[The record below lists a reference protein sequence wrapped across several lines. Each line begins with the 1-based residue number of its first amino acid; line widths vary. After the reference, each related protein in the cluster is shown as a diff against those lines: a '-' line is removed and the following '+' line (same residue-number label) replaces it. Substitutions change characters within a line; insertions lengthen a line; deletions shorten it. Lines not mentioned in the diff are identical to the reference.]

1 MIIKRIPAG
10 IYAANCFLLM
20 DDPTKNAAIIDPGGD
35 GDDIIKE
42 IEKLGAKPQYI
53 LLTHGHFDHVGAVDE
68 LRGKYNI
75 PVYINKNDEELINSG
90 VEVFGKIGSPN
101 NPLSDNM
108 VISLGELKIRCI
120 ETPGHTPGGMC
131 FLIQDALFTG
141 DTLFAGSIG
150 RTDFVG
156 GDFNSIIKSIKSKLL
171 VLKDDVKVYPGHGLT
186 TTIGVERVSNP
197 FL

>member
-131 FLIQDALFTG
+131 FLVQDALFTG

-171 VLKDDVKVYPGHGLT
+171 VLMDDVKVYPGHGLT

>member
-20 DDPTKNAAIIDPGGD
+20 DDPTKNTAIIDPGGD

-42 IEKLGAKPQYI
+42 IEKLGAKPQFI

-68 LRGKYNI
+68 LREKYNI

-108 VISLGELKIRCI
+108 IISLGELKIKCI

-156 GDFNSIIKSIKSKLL
+156 GDFNSIIKNIKSKLL